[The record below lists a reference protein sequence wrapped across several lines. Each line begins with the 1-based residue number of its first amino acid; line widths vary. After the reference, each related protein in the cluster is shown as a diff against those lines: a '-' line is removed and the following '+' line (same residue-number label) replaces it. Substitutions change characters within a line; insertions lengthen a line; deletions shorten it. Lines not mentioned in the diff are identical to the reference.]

1 MFSKHTADA
10 IEKAAR
16 EFGLEPKALLAIA
29 EVESAGQVFARID
42 GRNEPLIRFEGHYF
56 DRRLADDRQET
67 ARAVGLASPVA
78 GAIANPRSQAARW
91 LFIERAAQ
99 IDRQAAYESTSWGL
113 GQVMGAHWQWLGFDT
128 VDGLV
133 EEARSGAIGQAR
145 LMARYID
152 KSGLTTA
159 LNAHDWEAVGHGYN
173 GPGFAKNGYHLKLA
187 EAYRQQV
194 EGPAQGDRLMKI
206 GSRGEL
212 VTELQE
218 ALVALDYVV
227 DTDGIYG
234 PGTASAVSRFQQ
246 EHGLAADG
254 IAGRTTQA
262 AISHALRAA
271 RGGSSFWNWLARLVS
286 MIFRSHRA

>member
-1 MFSKHTADA
+1 MFSKHTADE
-10 IEKAAR
+10 IEKVAR
-16 EFGLEPKALLAIA
+16 EFDLEPKALLAIA

-56 DRRLADDRQET
+56 DRRLSGDRQEA
-67 ARAVGLASPVA
+67 ARTGGLASPVA
-78 GAIANPRSQAARW
+78 GAVANPRSQVERW
-91 LFIERAAQ
+91 QLIGRAAE

-113 GQVMGAHWQWLGFDT
+113 GQVMGSHWQWLGFDT

-133 EEARSGAIGQAR
+133 EEARSGAAGQAR

-159 LNAHDWEAVGHGYN
+159 LNNHDWEAVGHGYN

-194 EGPAQGDRLMKI
+194 EGPAPGDRLMKI
-206 GSRGEL
+206 GSRGEF

-218 ALVALDYVV
+218 ALVALDYAV

-234 PGTASAVSRFQQ
+234 PGTAGAVSRFQQ

-254 IAGRTTQA
+254 IAGQATQA
-262 AISHALRAA
+262 AIDRALRAA
-271 RGGSSFWNWLARLVS
+271 KGGSSLWRWVARFIRRVFGL
-286 MIFRSHRA
+286 RGA

>member
-1 MFSKHTADA
+1 MFSKQTADE

-29 EVESAGQVFARID
+29 EVESAGQVFAKVD

-56 DRRLADDRQET
+56 DRRLSEAIQEK
-67 ARAVGLASPVA
+67 ARSAGLASPTA
-78 GAIANPRSQAARW
+78 GAVANPRNQAARW
-91 LFIERAAQ
+91 QLIEQAAE
-99 IDRQAAYESTSWGL
+99 IDHAAAYESTSWGL
-113 GQVMGAHWQWLGFDT
+113 GQVMGAHWQWLGFET

-133 EEARSGAIGQAR
+133 EEARSGAAGQAR

-194 EGPAQGDRLMKI
+194 EGPAPGERLMKI

-218 ALVALDYVV
+218 ALVALAYAV

-234 PGTASAVSRFQQ
+234 PGTAGAVRKFQE

-254 IAGRTTQA
+254 IAGQATQT
-262 AISHALRAA
+262 AIGKALQAA
-271 RGGSSFWNWLARLVS
+271 RGGASLRGWVARLVGR
-286 MIFRSHRA
+286 IWRPRRA

>member
-1 MFSKHTADA
+1 MFSKHTADE

-29 EVESAGQVFARID
+29 ELESAGQVFAKVD
-42 GRNEPLIRFEGHYF
+42 GRSEPLIRFEGHYF
-56 DRRLADDRQET
+56 DRRLSGEKQEA
-67 ARAVGLASPVA
+67 ARAAGLASPIA
-78 GAIANPRSQAARW
+78 GAVANPRSQAARW
-91 LFIERAAQ
+91 QLVAQAAE

-133 EEARSGAIGQAR
+133 EEARSGAAGQAR

-152 KSGLTTA
+152 RSGLTTA
-159 LNAHDWEAVGHGYN
+159 LNAHDWETVGHGYN
-173 GPGFAKNGYHLKLA
+173 GPGFARNGYHLKLA

-194 EGPAQGDRLMKI
+194 EGPAPGDRAMKI

-212 VTELQE
+212 VSELQE
-218 ALVALDYVV
+218 ALVALDYAV

-234 PGTASAVSRFQQ
+234 PGTASAVSQFQK

-254 IAGRTTQA
+254 IAGQATRA
-262 AISHALRAA
+262 AIGKALRAT
-271 RGGSSFWNWLARLVS
+271 GNGSSLWSRVARFVGR
-286 MIFRSHRA
+286 IWHAHRS

>member
-1 MFSKHTADA
+1 MFSRHTADE

-29 EVESAGQVFARID
+29 EVESAGQVFAKVD

-56 DRRLADDRQET
+56 DRRLSGAAQEK
-67 ARAVGLASPVA
+67 ARAAGIASPTA
-78 GAIANPRSQAARW
+78 GAVANPRSQVARW
-91 LFIERAAQ
+91 QLIEQAAE
-99 IDRQAAYESTSWGL
+99 IDRAAAYESTSWGL

-133 EEARSGAIGQAR
+133 EEARSGAAGQAR

-187 EAYRQQV
+187 EAYRQQA
-194 EGPAQGDRLMKI
+194 EGPAPGDRLMKI

-218 ALVALDYVV
+218 VLVALAYTV

-234 PGTASAVSRFQQ
+234 PGTASAVSKFQQ

-254 IAGRTTQA
+254 IAGQATQA
-262 AISHALRAA
+262 ALGKALQSA
-271 RGGSSFWNWLARLVS
+271 RGGSSLWSWVVRFTGGIWR
-286 MIFRSHRA
+286 

>member
-1 MFSKHTADA
+1 MFSKHTADE

-56 DRRLADDRQET
+56 DRRLSGDRQER
-67 ARAVGLASPVA
+67 ARTSGLASPIA
-78 GAIANPRSQAARW
+78 GAVANPRSQAERW
-91 LFIERAAQ
+91 RLIGRAAE

-128 VDGLV
+128 IDGLV
-133 EEARSGAIGQAR
+133 EEARSGAAGQAR

-159 LNAHDWEAVGHGYN
+159 LNSHDWEAVGHGYN

-194 EGPAQGDRLMKI
+194 DGPAPGDRLMKI

-218 ALVALDYVV
+218 ALVALGYAV

-234 PGTASAVSRFQQ
+234 PGTAGAVSRFQQ

-254 IAGRTTQA
+254 IAGQATQA
-262 AISHALRAA
+262 AVEGALRATK
-271 RGGSSFWNWLARLVS
+271 GGSSFWSWAAQCVRDV
-286 MIFRSHRA
+286 FGPRRA

>member
-1 MFSKHTADA
+1 MFSKHTADE
-10 IEKAAR
+10 IERTAR

-29 EVESAGQVFARID
+29 EVESGGQVFARID

-56 DRRLADDRQET
+56 DRRLSGVKQER
-67 ARAVGLASPVA
+67 ARAAGLASPTA
-78 GAIANPRSQAARW
+78 GAVANPRSQVGRWRLVEQAA
-91 LFIERAAQ
+91 E
-99 IDRQAAYESTSWGL
+99 IDRDAAYESISWGL
-113 GQVMGAHWQWLGFDT
+113 GQVMGAHWRWLGFDS

-133 EEARSGAIGQAR
+133 AEARSGAAGQAR

-152 KSGLTTA
+152 KSGLTSA

-194 EGPAQGDRLMKI
+194 EGPAPGDRLMKT

-212 VTELQE
+212 VMALQDD
-218 ALVALDYVV
+218 LVALGYTV

-234 PGTASAVSRFQQ
+234 PGTAEAVAKFQR
-246 EHGLAADG
+246 EHGLNADG
-254 IAGRTTQA
+254 IAGPATQA
-262 AISHALRAA
+262 AIGKALSAIKGEVTLWSWVNGFF
-271 RGGSSFWNWLARLVS
+271 GGIW
-286 MIFRSHRA
+286 RSRRS